1 MSEKENNLEKILKDL
16 ELDEVLTSVKSD
28 GDRSTENFYER
39 PLEPP
44 KRRNSLSEEQNKTTE
59 KITDKPEKSKKKNN
73 NKKKKP
79 SDEKDKKTKG
89 KKKKRKKAG
98 LKNFFAFL
106 KSKIKAVPP

>member
-44 KRRNSLSEEQNKTTE
+44 KRKNSLSEEQNKTTE
-59 KITDKPEKSKKKNN
+59 KITDKSEKFQKKNN

-79 SDEKDKKTKG
+79 SDAKDKKTKG
-89 KKKKRKKAG
+89 KKKKRPE
-98 LKNFFAFL
+98 LNR
-106 KSKIKAVPP
+106 SAVKLRL

>member
-59 KITDKPEKSKKKNN
+59 KITDKPEKF
-73 NKKKKP
+73 
-79 SDEKDKKTKG
+79 
-89 KKKKRKKAG
+89 KKRIIKR
-98 LKNFFAFL
+98 
-106 KSKIKAVPP
+106 KSPPTQKIKRRRAKRKSVKKQT